1 MGRSFKF
8 LLISQSSTNLGSSLY
23 LMALIMV
30 IFHATGSAFFSSIVT
45 ILNVIAKMLGGII
58 SPILVERF
66 KIKFL
71 VIFSQ
76 LAQMIIFSLLALYVG
91 LFAESINLLIVY
103 LLVIANA
110 IFEGF
115 SRPSRNSILPRI
127 VEQHHLVKAN
137 SLLSTTDQT
146 LQLMGWSL
154 GGILAVQIGAY
165 NVLWFTIGLFALSA
179 LSIFLIN
186 LASSSS
192 EPVGRQRK
200 NRDAMKE
207 GWMFLYKTPNLRTIT
222 VMNIVEGLGSSIWIG
237 AVTLV
242 FVQDVLHK
250 GEEWWGFINSAYYF
264 GTIMGGIL
272 ILKFSQKVQKNLF
285 RNMIL
290 GASSV
295 AILTFLYSFNT
306 IPLLSILLVV
316 LMGPA
321 YQLRDISQQTIVQRS
336 VQIETLPK
344 VLAAVSTIDQFVFGV
359 SVLGIGLLV
368 DMIGVDK
375 VYIISAIMLGLATL
389 YGGLMSRYNPQFSL
403 KEGQST

>member
-1 MGRSFKF
+1 
-8 LLISQSSTNLGSSLY
+8 
-23 LMALIMV
+23 
-30 IFHATGSAFFSSIVT
+30 
-45 ILNVIAKMLGGII
+45 
-58 SPILVERF
+58 
-66 KIKFL
+66 
-71 VIFSQ
+71 
-76 LAQMIIFSLLALYVG
+76 MIIFSLLSLYVG

-207 GWMFLYKTPNLRTIT
+207 GWMFLYKTPILRTIT

-389 YGGLMSRYNPQFSL
+389 YGGLMLRYNPQFSL

>member
-1 MGRSFKF
+1 MGISFKF

-186 LASSSS
+186 LAPFSS

-207 GWMFLYKTPNLRTIT
+207 GWLFLYKTPILRTIT

-264 GTIMGGIL
+264 GTILGGLL